1 MALTEGMRE
10 QIAKDA
16 GVKDAFAKG
25 DKAAAK
31 IIATMAELGIT
42 GGVIGAGG
50 KLVYK
55 GIKGARAMAEARKA
69 IAAAKK
75 LKQAGKNLKQQG
87 EIAKKFKKTKPAA
100 SAKPKPET
108 GKTTVMPKKS
118 RSVTTTTRTSPKTTT
133 QPKKPM
139 KRVQGTDK
147 PSAKKAVKSPPKASP
162 KAPAKKGLTNAQKT
176 GGAAALLAAAVTAD
190 RISRKS
196 GETKAATL
204 KTKEGGPGR
213 KAGEGKTKPKASYQ
227 PANAGKRKGPQ
238 YQPANAGK
246 KKQKNA
252 GSTPDKAKNTASIK
266 RTNISASK
274 NTGFGPGG
282 HLFPSSGADRK
293 RLMRIWGGTG
303 SKAAAAAKRGT
314 QGTWLADSKKRKK
327 K

>member
-10 QIAKDA
+10 QIAKDS
-16 GVKDAFAKG
+16 GVRDPFAKG

-31 IIATMAELGIT
+31 IIATMAELGLT

-75 LKQAGKNLKQQG
+75 LKQA
-87 EIAKKFKKTKPAA
+87 KKTKPAA
-100 SAKPKPET
+100 SAKPKTET
-108 GKTTVMPKKS
+108 GRTTVMPKKG

-139 KRVQGTDK
+139 KTVRGTDK
-147 PSAKKAVKSPPKASP
+147 PSVKKAVKSPPKAPP
-162 KAPAKKGLTNAQKT
+162 KAPAKKGPTKVQK
-176 GGAAALLAAAVTAD
+176 AAAGVVGLAVLERAT
-190 RISRKS
+190 RKKD
-196 GETKAATL
+196 EAKASTL

-227 PANAGKRKGPQ
+227 PANAGRRKGPQ
-238 YQPANAGK
+238 YQPG
-246 KKQKNA
+246 NA
-252 GSTPDKAKNTASIK
+252 GSKNRKSGAGTSPDKAKEGAKQK

-282 HLFPSSGADRK
+282 NLFPSSDADRR
-293 RLMRIWGGTG
+293 RLMKIWGGTG
-303 SKAAAAAKRGT
+303 SKAAAAAKDGS

>member
-10 QIAKDA
+10 QIAKDS
-16 GVKDAFAKG
+16 GVRDPFAKG

-31 IIATMAELGIT
+31 IIATMAELGLT

-75 LKQAGKNLKQQG
+75 LKQA
-87 EIAKKFKKTKPAA
+87 KKTKPAA
-100 SAKPKPET
+100 SAKPKTET
-108 GKTTVMPKKS
+108 GRTTVMPKKG

-139 KRVQGTDK
+139 KTVRGTDK
-147 PSAKKAVKSPPKASP
+147 PSVKKAVKSPPKAPP
-162 KAPAKKGLTNAQKT
+162 KAPAKKGPTKVQK
-176 GGAAALLAAAVTAD
+176 AAAGVVGLAVLERAT
-190 RISRKS
+190 RKKD
-196 GETKAATL
+196 EAKASTL

-227 PANAGKRKGPQ
+227 PANAGRRKGPQ
-238 YQPANAGK
+238 YQPG
-246 KKQKNA
+246 NA
-252 GSTPDKAKNTASIK
+252 GSKNRKSGAGTAPDKAKEGAKQK

-282 HLFPSSGADRK
+282 NLFPSSDADRR
-293 RLMRIWGGTG
+293 RLMKIWGGTG
-303 SKAAAAAKRGT
+303 SKAAAAAKDGS

>member
-10 QIAKDA
+10 QIAKDS
-16 GVKDAFAKG
+16 GVRDPFAKG

-31 IIATMAELGIT
+31 IIATMAELGLT

-55 GIKGARAMAEARKA
+55 GIKGVRAMAEARKA

-75 LKQAGKNLKQQG
+75 AQQA
-87 EIAKKFKKTKPAA
+87 KKTKPAA
-100 SAKPKPET
+100 SAKPKTET
-108 GKTTVMPKKS
+108 GRTTVMPKKS
-118 RSVTTTTRTSPKTTT
+118 RSVTTTTRTSPKTTK

-139 KRVQGTDK
+139 KRVQGTDR
-147 PSAKKAVKSPPKASP
+147 PSAKKAVKSPPKA
-162 KAPAKKGLTNAQKT
+162 PAKKGLTKAQKLAILGGVAIT
-176 GGAAALLAAAVTAD
+176 GAGIVD
-190 RISRKS
+190 RTTSKKD
-196 GETKAATL
+196 EAKASTL

-227 PANAGKRKGPQ
+227 PGNAGRRKGPQ
-238 YQPANAGK
+238 YQPG
-246 KKQKNA
+246 NA
-252 GSTPDKAKNTASIK
+252 GSKNRKSGAGASPDKAKEGAKQK

-282 HLFPSSGADRK
+282 TLFPSSDADRK
-293 RLMRIWGGTG
+293 RLMKIWGGTG
-303 SKAAAAAKRGT
+303 SKAAAAAKDGS

>member
-1 MALTEGMRE
+1 MALTQGMKE

-31 IIATMAELGIT
+31 IIATLAELGLT

-75 LKQAGKNLKQQG
+75 AQQA
-87 EIAKKFKKTKPAA
+87 KKTKPAT
-100 SAKPKPET
+100 SAKPKTET

-118 RSVTTTTRTSPKTTT
+118 RSVTTTTRTTPKTTRQT
-133 QPKKPM
+133 KPM

-147 PSAKKAVKSPPKASP
+147 PSAKKTVKSPPKASP
-162 KAPAKKGLTNAQKT
+162 KAPAKKGPTKAQKT
-176 GGAAALLAAAVTAD
+176 SRNIGALLAAAAVTD
-190 RISRKS
+190 RATRKKD
-196 GETKAATL
+196 EAKASTP

-252 GSTPDKAKNTASIK
+252 GSTPDKAKDTAPIK

-274 NTGFGPGG
+274 NTGFGPKGNI
-282 HLFPSSGADRK
+282 FPSSDADRK
-293 RLMRIWGGTG
+293 RLMALYGGTG
-303 SKAAAAAKRGT
+303 SRAAAAAARGT
-314 QGTWLADSKKRKK
+314 QGNLKKGRKK
-327 K
+327 

>member
-10 QIAKDA
+10 QIAKDS
-16 GVKDAFAKG
+16 GVRDPFAKG

-31 IIATMAELGIT
+31 IIATMAELGLT

-55 GIKGARAMAEARKA
+55 GIKGVRAMAEARKA

-75 LKQAGKNLKQQG
+75 AQQA
-87 EIAKKFKKTKPAA
+87 KKTKPAA
-100 SAKPKPET
+100 SAKPKTET
-108 GKTTVMPKKS
+108 GRTTVMPKKS
-118 RSVTTTTRTSPKTTT
+118 RSVTTTTRTSPKTTK

-139 KRVQGTDK
+139 KRVQGTDR
-147 PSAKKAVKSPPKASP
+147 PSAKKAVKSPPKA
-162 KAPAKKGLTNAQKT
+162 PAKKGLTKAQKLAILGGVAIT
-176 GGAAALLAAAVTAD
+176 GAGIVD
-190 RISRKS
+190 RTTSKKD
-196 GETKAATL
+196 EAKASTL

-227 PANAGKRKGPQ
+227 PVNAGRRKGPQ
-238 YQPANAGK
+238 YQPG
-246 KKQKNA
+246 NA
-252 GSTPDKAKNTASIK
+252 GSKNRKSGAGASPDKAKEGAKQK

-282 HLFPSSGADRK
+282 TLFPSSDADRK
-293 RLMRIWGGTG
+293 RLMKIWGGTG
-303 SKAAAAAKRGT
+303 SKAAAAAKDGS

>member
-1 MALTEGMRE
+1 MALTQGMKE

-75 LKQAGKNLKQQG
+75 AQQAGKNLKQQG
-87 EIAKKFKKTKPAA
+87 EIAKKFNKTKPAA
-100 SAKPKPET
+100 SAKPKTET
-108 GKTTVMPKKS
+108 GRTTVMPKKS
-118 RSVTTTTRTSPKTTT
+118 RSVTTTTRTAPKTTRQT
-133 QPKKPM
+133 KPM

-147 PSAKKAVKSPPKASP
+147 PSAKKTVKSPPKASP
-162 KAPAKKGLTNAQKT
+162 KAPAKKGPTKVQK
-176 GGAAALLAAAVTAD
+176 AAAGVVGLAVLERAT
-190 RISRKS
+190 RKKD
-196 GETKAATL
+196 EAKASTL

-227 PANAGKRKGPQ
+227 PANAGRRKGPQ

-252 GSTPDKAKNTASIK
+252 GSTPDKAKDTAPIK

-274 NTGFGPGG
+274 NTGFGPKGEI
-282 HLFPSSGADRK
+282 FPSNAADRK
-293 RLMRIWGGTG
+293 RLMALYGGTG
-303 SKAAAAAKRGT
+303 SRAAAAAARGT
-314 QGTWLADSKKRKK
+314 QGNLKKGKK
-327 K
+327 

>member
-1 MALTEGMRE
+1 MALTQEMKE

-55 GIKGARAMAEARKA
+55 GIKGVRAMAEARKA

-75 LKQAGKNLKQQG
+75 AQQA
-87 EIAKKFKKTKPAA
+87 KKTKPAA
-100 SAKPKPET
+100 SAKPKTET
-108 GKTTVMPKKS
+108 GRTTVMPKKS

-147 PSAKKAVKSPPKASP
+147 PSAKKTVKSPPKASP
-162 KAPAKKGLTNAQKT
+162 KAPAKKGLTKRGPTKLEQ
-176 GGAAALLAAAVTAD
+176 GAAGVVGLAVLERAT
-190 RISRKS
+190 RKKD
-196 GETKAATL
+196 EAKASTP

-213 KAGEGKTKPKASYQ
+213 PFAKSKPKVKPVKPSVRTEIEKSAIEIT
-227 PANAGKRKGPQ
+227 PAILRNFMNGIGLFIRPSAPL
-238 YQPANAGK
+238 YFFHH
-246 KKQKNA
+246 KQD
-252 GSTPDKAKNTASIK
+252 S
-266 RTNISASK
+266 
-274 NTGFGPGG
+274 
-282 HLFPSSGADRK
+282 
-293 RLMRIWGGTG
+293 RLI
-303 SKAAAAAKRGT
+303 
-314 QGTWLADSKKRKK
+314 
-327 K
+327 

>member
-10 QIAKDA
+10 QIAKDS
-16 GVKDAFAKG
+16 GVKDPFAKG

-31 IIATMAELGIT
+31 IIATMAELGLT

-75 LKQAGKNLKQQG
+75 AQQA
-87 EIAKKFKKTKPAA
+87 KKTKPATT
-100 SAKPKPET
+100 AKPKPEA
-108 GKTTVMPKKS
+108 GKTTVMPKKG

-139 KRVQGTDK
+139 KTVRGTDK
-147 PSAKKAVKSPPKASP
+147 PSAKKAVKSPPKA
-162 KAPAKKGLTNAQKT
+162 PAKKGLTKAQKAAIAGGIILT
-176 GGAAALLAAAVTAD
+176 GAAAVTAD

-196 GETKAATL
+196 GEAKASTL

-227 PANAGKRKGPQ
+227 PGNAGKRKSPQ
-238 YQPANAGK
+238 YQPGNAGN
-246 KKQKNA
+246 KNRK
-252 GSTPDKAKNTASIK
+252 STTGTSPDKAKEGAAAK
-266 RTNISASK
+266 RTSITASK
-274 NTGFGPGG
+274 NTGFGPKGNI
-282 HLFPSSGADRK
+282 FPSSDADRK
-293 RLMRIWGGTG
+293 RLMAMYGGTG
-303 SKAAAAAKRGT
+303 SKAAAAAARGT
-314 QGTWLADSKKRKK
+314 QGNLKKGKK

>member
-10 QIAKDA
+10 QIAKDS
-16 GVKDAFAKG
+16 GVKDPFAKG

-31 IIATMAELGIT
+31 IIATMAELGLT

-75 LKQAGKNLKQQG
+75 AQQA
-87 EIAKKFKKTKPAA
+87 KKTKPAA
-100 SAKPKPET
+100 SAKPKTET
-108 GKTTVMPKKS
+108 GKTTVMPKKG

-139 KRVQGTDK
+139 KTVRGTDK
-147 PSAKKAVKSPPKASP
+147 PSAKKAVKSPPKA
-162 KAPAKKGLTNAQKT
+162 PAKKGLTKAQKAAIAGGIILT
-176 GGAAALLAAAVTAD
+176 GAAAVTAD

-196 GETKAATL
+196 GEAKASTL

-252 GSTPDKAKNTASIK
+252 GSTPDKAKDTAPIK

-274 NTGFGPGG
+274 NTGFGPKGNI
-282 HLFPSSGADRK
+282 FPSNAAARK
-293 RLMRIWGGTG
+293 RLMAKYGGTD
-303 SKAAAAAKRGT
+303 SAAAKAAARGT
-314 QGTWLADSKKRKK
+314 QGNLKKSTKK
-327 K
+327 

>member
-1 MALTEGMRE
+1 MALTQGMKE

-75 LKQAGKNLKQQG
+75 AQQAGKNLKQQG
-87 EIAKKFKKTKPAA
+87 EIAKKFNKTKPAA
-100 SAKPKPET
+100 SAKPKTET
-108 GKTTVMPKKS
+108 GRTTVMPKKS
-118 RSVTTTTRTSPKTTT
+118 RSVTTTTRTAPKTTRQT
-133 QPKKPM
+133 KPM

-147 PSAKKAVKSPPKASP
+147 PSAKKTVKSPPKASP
-162 KAPAKKGLTNAQKT
+162 KAPAKKGPTKVQK
-176 GGAAALLAAAVTAD
+176 AAAGVVGLAVLERAT
-190 RISRKS
+190 RKKD
-196 GETKAATL
+196 EAKASTL

-227 PANAGKRKGPQ
+227 PANAGK
-238 YQPANAGK
+238 

-252 GSTPDKAKNTASIK
+252 GSTPDKAKDTAPIK

-274 NTGFGPGG
+274 NTGFGPKGEI
-282 HLFPSSGADRK
+282 FPSNAADRK
-293 RLMRIWGGTG
+293 RLMALYGGTG
-303 SKAAAAAKRGT
+303 SRAAAAAARGT
-314 QGTWLADSKKRKK
+314 QGNLKKGKK
-327 K
+327 

>member
-1 MALTEGMRE
+1 MALTQGMRE
-10 QIAKDA
+10 QIAKDS
-16 GVKDAFAKG
+16 GVKDPFAKG
-25 DKAAAK
+25 DKAAAR
-31 IIATMAELGIT
+31 IIATLAELGLT

-69 IAAAKK
+69 IDAAKK
-75 LKQAGKNLKQQG
+75 AQQA
-87 EIAKKFKKTKPAA
+87 KKTKPIPKLDSKKVEAA
-100 SAKPKPET
+100 KKAKPKPET
-108 GKTTVMPKKS
+108 GRTTVMPKKS
-118 RSVTTTTRTSPKTTT
+118 RSVTTTTRTSPKTTRQT
-133 QPKKPM
+133 KPM

-147 PSAKKAVKSPPKASP
+147 PSAKKTVKSPP
-162 KAPAKKGLTNAQKT
+162 KAPAKKGLSKAQKT
-176 GGAAALLAAAVTAD
+176 SRGIGALLVTAAAVD
-190 RISRKS
+190 RATRKKD
-196 GETKAATL
+196 EAKASTP

-252 GSTPDKAKNTASIK
+252 GSTPDKAKDTAPIK

-274 NTGFGPGG
+274 NTGFGPKGNI
-282 HLFPSSGADRK
+282 FPSSDADRK
-293 RLMRIWGGTG
+293 RLMALYGGTG
-303 SKAAAAAKRGT
+303 SRAAAAAARGT
-314 QGTWLADSKKRKK
+314 QGNLKKGKK

>member
-10 QIAKDA
+10 QIAKDS
-16 GVKDAFAKG
+16 GVRDPFAKG

-31 IIATMAELGIT
+31 IIATMAELGLT

-75 LKQAGKNLKQQG
+75 AQQA
-87 EIAKKFKKTKPAA
+87 KKTKPAA
-100 SAKPKPET
+100 SAKPKTET
-108 GKTTVMPKKS
+108 GRTTVMPKKS
-118 RSVTTTTRTSPKTTT
+118 RSVTTTTRTSPKTTK

-139 KRVQGTDK
+139 KRVQGTDR

-196 GETKAATL
+196 GETKASTL

-227 PANAGKRKGPQ
+227 PANAGRKKGPQ
-238 YQPANAGK
+238 YQPG
-246 KKQKNA
+246 NA
-252 GSTPDKAKNTASIK
+252 GSKNRKSGAGTSPDKAKEGAKQK

-282 HLFPSSGADRK
+282 NLFPSSDADRK
-293 RLMRIWGGTG
+293 RLMKIWGGTG
-303 SKAAAAAKRGT
+303 SKAAAAAKDGS